1 MSIGDRIKQVRK
13 ALDLTQ
19 QKFAEQIG
27 TTANVLTNYETGRR
41 NPSSSAINNICK
53 TFKIK
58 ETWLRTGDGEPFVT
72 PDDNAIEELIKENRL
87 SPEQAELMRIFM
99 SMPEKKRD
107 AVAKA
112 FFDFVDA
119 AKSCGTLENN
129 EKNRARNDG
138 ESVNSTTLPL
148 YMKTREEAHSFV
160 DECYDA
166 IEKGHSTTG

>member
-1 MSIGDRIKQVRK
+1 MTLGERIKKVRK
-13 ALDLTQ
+13 ELDLTQ
-19 QKFAEQIG
+19 QEFCNRIG
-27 TTANVLTNYETGRR
+27 LRR
-41 NPSSSAINNICK
+41 NSISLVESGKRNISNQALFSICRE
-53 TFKIK
+53 FNVN

-119 AKSCGTLENN
+119 AKSCGALENN
-129 EKNRARNDG
+129 EKNRDRNNG

-148 YMKTREEAHSFV
+148 YMKTREEAHNFV
-160 DECYDA
+160 DERYDA
-166 IEKGHSTTG
+166 IEKGHNTTG